1 MITFINTLNGE
12 LINLILTRKNWET
25 IMGFIKAGVPF
36 YLWLCL
42 DSGYK
47 CSYHTFFML
56 LSACGIKSDCS
67 FYNTDDEDNPVVYRT
82 IDGTLYQVDNK
93 IYEIIK

>member
-1 MITFINTLNGE
+1 MLTFINPLNGE
-12 LINLILTRKNWET
+12 LINLTLHRKNWET
-25 IMGFIKAGVPF
+25 IIGLIKAGVPF

-47 CSYHTFFML
+47 LSFHTFFML
-56 LSACGIKSDCS
+56 LSACSIKSQCG
-67 FYNTDDEDNPVVYRT
+67 FYNTDDEDNPIVYRT
-82 IDGTLYQVDNK
+82 IDGVLYQVDNK